1 MLHTGRAWGS
11 LPIQPRLNQ
20 HNPSSIIQ
28 AKAALLIGVGFVVV
42 YDQRVLRERCS
53 MIRTSPTL
61 SIALSLY
68 PSIPLSLYLSLS
80 IYLSLSLYLSC
91 TASTPARHRSPMCP
105 RREAWPSRAWPAG
118 AWRFLKGTAE
128 DSLVCRS

>member
-80 IYLSLSLYLSC
+80 IYLSLSLSIYLARLPRLRVIVRRC
-91 TASTPARHRSPMCP
+91 VRDEKLGLLEHGLPAHGGS
-105 RREAWPSRAWPAG
+105 
-118 AWRFLKGTAE
+118 
-128 DSLVCRS
+128 